1 MVSQPSIR
9 NYCTDINSTCLSGEP
24 YLRCVAKWQ
33 NKKIYDEE
41 RRSVGPK
48 IDIIFFHKLYEQE
61 LALLELS
68 GPLHKTNHTH
78 FLEDRHKTAKN
89 LKHILKSIIDSK
101 SPSSAAAI
109 KKLKVY
115 GFHLYGRSLYVLL
128 ALLIC
133 NLRSVLV
140 FR

>member
-9 NYCTDINSTCLSGEP
+9 NYCTDINSTCLGGKP

-78 FLEDRHKTAKN
+78 FFEDRHQTAKN
-89 LKHILKSIIDSK
+89 LKRILKSIIDSK

-115 GFHLYGRSLYVLL
+115 GFHLYGRSLNVLL

-133 NLRSVLV
+133 NLRAVLV